1 MRKIVN
7 RTKQKRE
14 WAHPIWLVRSMTF
27 ESVVV
32 AVFDDRD
39 AANNFIS
46 KDPDLFL
53 EESGLNNDYRL
64 YNSR

>member
-1 MRKIVN
+1 MRKILN
-7 RTKQKRE
+7 RTKRKWK

-32 AVFDDRD
+32 AVFYDRD
-39 AANNFIS
+39 AANEFIS

-53 EESGLNNDYRL
+53 EESGLIK
-64 YNSR
+64 